1 MTNRVVI
8 SGYGVVSAIGNSPEE
23 FWNNLKAGKTGI
35 GPITHFDAEA
45 TGISVAAE
53 VKEFPFDK
61 YFQKKDARRMDTFSL
76 YAVYAALDAM
86 EMSGIT
92 EENTNFDRLGCI
104 MASGI
109 GGLEQSQKNS
119 QAIVAKGPRKGV
131 APLYVPLA
139 IANMATG
146 NVALRTGAR
155 GVSRAEVTACAAG
168 ANAIG
173 SAFRE
178 IKHGYADAMIAGG
191 AEAAICELGIA
202 GFANLTALT
211 KETDPEKA
219 CIPFDKNRSGFVMGE
234 GSGVLILESLEHAQ
248 ARGANI
254 LAEIVGY
261 GNTNDA
267 FHMTTPSGVGAENAI
282 KLALEEAGASPADVD
297 YVNAHGTSTH
307 ANEETESKAIHNVIG
322 DKAYVSSTKALHG
335 HALGAT
341 GAIEAVATVQAL
353 LNQYAPVNAG
363 TTELDEG
370 MTINVVLGEGKPAEI
385 NLALSQDF
393 GFGGHNAVLAFK
405 KWENAAE

>member
-8 SGYGVVSAIGNSPEE
+8 TGYGVVSAIGNSPEE

-168 ANAIG
+168 ANSIG

-341 GAIEAVATVQAL
+341 GTIEAVATVQAL

-370 MTINVVLGEGKPAEI
+370 MTINVVLGEGKPADI

-405 KWENAAE
+405 KWTGE

>member
-8 SGYGVVSAIGNSPEE
+8 TGYGVVSAIGNSPEE

-45 TGISVAAE
+45 TGICVAAE

-92 EENTNFDRLGCI
+92 EENTNFDRLGCM

-168 ANAIG
+168 ANSIG

-178 IKHGYADAMIAGG
+178 IKHGYADVMIAGG

-370 MTINVVLGEGKPAEI
+370 MTINVVLGEGKPADI

-405 KWENAAE
+405 KWTGE

>member
-8 SGYGVVSAIGNSPEE
+8 TGYGVVSAIGNSPEE

-45 TGISVAAE
+45 TGISIAAE

-211 KETDPEKA
+211 KETDSEKA

>member
-8 SGYGVVSAIGNSPEE
+8 TGYGVVSAIGNSPEE

-45 TGISVAAE
+45 TGISIAAE

-131 APLYVPLA
+131 SPLYVPLA
-139 IANMATG
+139 IANMAAG

>member
-8 SGYGVVSAIGNSPEE
+8 TGYGVVSAIGNSPEE
-23 FWNNLKAGKTGI
+23 FWNSLKSGKSGI

-53 VKEFPFDK
+53 VKDFPFDK
-61 YFQKKDARRMDTFSL
+61 YFEKKDARRMDTFSL
-76 YAVYAALDAM
+76 YAVHAALDAFN
-86 EMSGIT
+86 MSGLT
-92 EENTNFDRLGCI
+92 EENTDFDRLGCI

-109 GGLEQSQKNS
+109 GGLEQSQKNA
-119 QAIVAKGPRKGV
+119 QVIAAKGPRKV

-168 ANAIG
+168 ANSIG

-202 GFANLTALT
+202 GFANLTALS
-211 KETDPEKA
+211 KQTDPTIA
-219 CIPFDKNRSGFVMGE
+219 CRPFDKDRDGFVMGE
-234 GSGVLILESLEHAQ
+234 GAGAVILESLEHAQ

-267 FHMTTPSGVGAENAI
+267 FHMTTPSGTGAEKAI
-282 KLALEEAGASPADVD
+282 QLALDEAGLKAEEVD

-322 DKAYVSSTKALHG
+322 DKALVSSTKSFHG
-335 HALGAT
+335 HALGGT
-341 GAIEAVATVQAL
+341 GSIEAVATIMAME
-353 LNQYAPVNAG
+353 NNFAPVNAG
-363 TTELDEG
+363 TKELDEG
-370 MTINVVLGEGKPAEI
+370 MTINVVLGEGKEANI
-385 NLALSQDF
+385 DVAISQDF

-405 KWENAAE
+405 KWTGE

>member
-8 SGYGVVSAIGNSPEE
+8 TGYGVVSAIGNTPEE
-23 FWNNLKAGKTGI
+23 FWESLKSGKTGI

-53 VKEFPFDK
+53 VKNFPFDK
-61 YFQKKDARRMDTFSL
+61 YFEKKDAKRMDTFSL
-76 YAVYAALDAM
+76 YAVHAALDAFN
-86 EMSGIT
+86 MSGIN
-92 EENTNFDRLGCI
+92 EENTDFDRLGCI

-119 QAIVAKGPRKGV
+119 QVILQKGPRKV

-155 GVSRAEVTACAAG
+155 GTSRAEVTACAAG
-168 ANAIG
+168 ANSIG

-202 GFANLTALT
+202 GFANLTALS
-211 KETDPEKA
+211 KETDPTIA
-219 CIPFDKNRSGFVMGE
+219 CRPFDKDRNGFVMGE
-234 GSGVLILESLEHAQ
+234 GAGVLILESLEHAI

-267 FHMTTPSGVGAENAI
+267 FHMTTPSGIGAEKAM
-282 KLALEEAGASPADVD
+282 KLALEEAGIKPEEVD
-297 YVNAHGTSTH
+297 YINAHGTSTH
-307 ANEETESKAIHNVIG
+307 ANEETEAAAIHNVIG
-322 DKAYVSSTKALHG
+322 DKALVSSTKSFHG
-335 HALGAT
+335 HALGGT
-341 GAIEAVATVQAL
+341 GSIEAVATILSMQ
-353 LNQYAPVNAG
+353 NNFAPVNAG
-363 TTELDEG
+363 TKELDEG
-370 MTINVVLGEGKPAEI
+370 VTINVVLGQGKDAQI
-385 NLALSQDF
+385 DVALSQDF

-405 KWENAAE
+405 KWTGE

>member
-8 SGYGVVSAIGNSPEE
+8 TGYGVVSAIGNSPEE

-168 ANAIG
+168 ANSIG

-211 KETDPEKA
+211 KDTDPEKA

-370 MTINVVLGEGKPAEI
+370 MTINVVLGEGKPADI

-405 KWENAAE
+405 KWTGE

>member
-8 SGYGVVSAIGNSPEE
+8 TGYGVVSAIGNSPEE

-168 ANAIG
+168 ANSIG

-370 MTINVVLGEGKPAEI
+370 MTINVVLGKGKPADI

-405 KWENAAE
+405 KWTGE

>member
-8 SGYGVVSAIGNSPEE
+8 TGYGVVSAIGNSPEE

-168 ANAIG
+168 ANSIG

-370 MTINVVLGEGKPAEI
+370 MTINVVLGEGKPADI

-405 KWENAAE
+405 KWTGE

>member
-8 SGYGVVSAIGNSPEE
+8 TGYGVVSAIGNSPEE

-168 ANAIG
+168 ANSIG

-307 ANEETESKAIHNVIG
+307 ANEET
-322 DKAYVSSTKALHG
+322 
-335 HALGAT
+335 
-341 GAIEAVATVQAL
+341 
-353 LNQYAPVNAG
+353 
-363 TTELDEG
+363 
-370 MTINVVLGEGKPAEI
+370 
-385 NLALSQDF
+385 
-393 GFGGHNAVLAFK
+393 
-405 KWENAAE
+405 

>member
-8 SGYGVVSAIGNSPEE
+8 TGYGVVSAIGNSPEE

-139 IANMATG
+139 IANLATG
-146 NVALRTGAR
+146 KVALRTGAR

-168 ANAIG
+168 ANSIG

-370 MTINVVLGEGKPAEI
+370 MTINVVLGEGKPADI

-393 GFGGHNAVLAFK
+393 GFGGHNSVLAFK
-405 KWENAAE
+405 KWTGE

>member
-8 SGYGVVSAIGNSPEE
+8 TGYGVVSAIGNSPEE

-92 EENTNFDRLGCI
+92 EENTNFDRLGCM

-168 ANAIG
+168 ANSIG

-370 MTINVVLGEGKPAEI
+370 MTINVVLCEGKPADI

-405 KWENAAE
+405 KWTGE

>member
-8 SGYGVVSAIGNSPEE
+8 TGYGVVSAIGNSPEE

-168 ANAIG
+168 ANSIG

-282 KLALEEAGASPADVD
+282 KLALEEAGATPADVD

-405 KWENAAE
+405 KWTGE

>member
-8 SGYGVVSAIGNSPEE
+8 TGYGVVSAIGNSPEE

-168 ANAIG
+168 ANSIG

-335 HALGAT
+335 HALGAI

-370 MTINVVLGEGKPAEI
+370 MTINVVLGEGKPADI

-393 GFGGHNAVLAFK
+393 GFGGHNSVLAFK
-405 KWENAAE
+405 KWTGE

>member
-1 MTNRVVI
+1 MNRVVI
-8 SGYGVVSAIGNSPEE
+8 TGYGVTSAIGNTPEE
-23 FWNNLKAGKTGI
+23 FWNGLKSGQTGI
-35 GPITHFDAEA
+35 GPITRFDAEA

-53 VKEFPFDK
+53 VKDFPFEK
-61 YFQKKDARRMDTFSL
+61 HFEKKDARRMDTFSL
-76 YAVYAALDAM
+76 YAVYAALEAM

-92 EENTNFDRLGCI
+92 PENTNYDRLGCI

-109 GGLEQSQKNS
+109 GGLEQTQKNS
-119 QAIVAKGPRKGV
+119 QALLKGPRKV
-131 APLYVPLA
+131 TPLYVPLA

-168 ANAIG
+168 ANSIG

-178 IKHGYADAMIAGG
+178 IKHGYADAIIAGG
-191 AEAAICELGIA
+191 AEAVICELGIA

-211 KETDPEKA
+211 KEADPSIA
-219 CIPFDKNRSGFVMGE
+219 CRPFDKDRSGFVMGE
-234 GSGVLILESLEHAQ
+234 GAGVLILESLEHAQ

-267 FHMTTPSGVGAENAI
+267 YHMTTPSGVGAENAMN
-282 KLALEEAGASPADVD
+282 LALEEAGISGADVD
-297 YVNAHGTSTH
+297 YINAHGTSTH
-307 ANEETESKAIHNVIG
+307 ANEETEAKAIHNVIG
-322 DKAYVSSTKALHG
+322 DKALVSSTKALHG

-341 GAIEAVATVQAL
+341 GAIEAVATVQAI
-353 LNQYAPVNAG
+353 LNQFAPVNAG
-363 TTELDEG
+363 TKELDEG
-370 MTINVVLGEGKPAEI
+370 MTINVVLGQGQDAEI
-385 NLALSQDF
+385 NYALSQDF

-405 KWENAAE
+405 KFTD

>member
-8 SGYGVVSAIGNSPEE
+8 TGYGVVSAIGNSPEE

-168 ANAIG
+168 ANSIG

-370 MTINVVLGEGKPAEI
+370 MTINVVLGEGKPADI
-385 NLALSQDF
+385 NLALSQDV

-405 KWENAAE
+405 KWTGE

>member
-8 SGYGVVSAIGNSPEE
+8 TGYGVVSAIGNSPEE

-168 ANAIG
+168 ANSIG

-211 KETDPEKA
+211 KETDPKKA

-370 MTINVVLGEGKPAEI
+370 TTINVVLGEGKPADI

-405 KWENAAE
+405 KWTGE

>member
-1 MTNRVVI
+1 MTKRVVI
-8 SGYGVVSAIGNSPEE
+8 TGYGVVSAIGNSPEE

-168 ANAIG
+168 ANSIG

-405 KWENAAE
+405 KWTGE

>member
-1 MTNRVVI
+1 
-8 SGYGVVSAIGNSPEE
+8 
-23 FWNNLKAGKTGI
+23 
-35 GPITHFDAEA
+35 
-45 TGISVAAE
+45 
-53 VKEFPFDK
+53 
-61 YFQKKDARRMDTFSL
+61 MDTFSL

-92 EENTNFDRLGCI
+92 EENNNFDRLGFI

>member
-1 MTNRVVI
+1 
-8 SGYGVVSAIGNSPEE
+8 
-23 FWNNLKAGKTGI
+23 
-35 GPITHFDAEA
+35 
-45 TGISVAAE
+45 
-53 VKEFPFDK
+53 
-61 YFQKKDARRMDTFSL
+61 
-76 YAVYAALDAM
+76 M

-92 EENTNFDRLGCI
+92 PENTNYDRLGCI

-109 GGLEQSQKNS
+109 GGLEQTQKNS
-119 QAIVAKGPRKGV
+119 QALLKGPRKV
-131 APLYVPLA
+131 TPLYVPLA

-168 ANAIG
+168 ANSIG

-178 IKHGYADAMIAGG
+178 IKHGYADAIIAGG

-211 KETDPEKA
+211 KEADPSIA
-219 CIPFDKNRSGFVMGE
+219 CRPFDKDRSGFVMGE
-234 GSGVLILESLEHAQ
+234 GAGVLILESLEHAQ

-267 FHMTTPSGVGAENAI
+267 YHMTTPSGVGAENAM
-282 KLALEEAGASPADVD
+282 KLALEEAGISGADVD
-297 YVNAHGTSTH
+297 YINAHGTSTH
-307 ANEETESKAIHNVIG
+307 ANEETEAKAIHNVIG
-322 DKAYVSSTKALHG
+322 DKALVSSTKALHG

-341 GAIEAVATVQAL
+341 GAIEAVATVQAI
-353 LNQYAPVNAG
+353 LNQFAPVNAG
-363 TTELDEG
+363 TKELDEG
-370 MTINVVLGEGKPAEI
+370 MTINVVLGQGQDAEI
-385 NLALSQDF
+385 NYALSQDF

-405 KWENAAE
+405 NSQISLKER

>member
-1 MTNRVVI
+1 MT
-8 SGYGVVSAIGNSPEE
+8 GYGVVSAIGNSPEE

-168 ANAIG
+168 ANSIG

-370 MTINVVLGEGKPAEI
+370 MTINVVLGEGKPADI

-405 KWENAAE
+405 KWTGE

>member
-168 ANAIG
+168 ANSIG

>member
-8 SGYGVVSAIGNSPEE
+8 TGYGVVSAIGNSPEE

-168 ANAIG
+168 ANSIG

-282 KLALEEAGASPADVD
+282 KLALEEAGANPADVD

-370 MTINVVLGEGKPAEI
+370 MTINVVLGEGKPADI

-405 KWENAAE
+405 KWTGE

>member
-8 SGYGVVSAIGNSPEE
+8 TGYGVVSAIGNSPEE

-61 YFQKKDARRMDTFSL
+61 YFQKKMHDAWILSHFMRFMQHLMQWKCLVLQKKILILTVW
-76 YAVYAALDAM
+76 AVSWL
-86 EMSGIT
+86 
-92 EENTNFDRLGCI
+92 LG
-104 MASGI
+104 
-109 GGLEQSQKNS
+109 LVDLNNHKNS

-168 ANAIG
+168 ANSIG

-370 MTINVVLGEGKPAEI
+370 MTINVVLGEGKPADI

-405 KWENAAE
+405 KWTGE

>member
-8 SGYGVVSAIGNSPEE
+8 TGYGVVSAIGNSPEE

-353 LNQYAPVNAG
+353 LNQYAPVNTG

>member
-8 SGYGVVSAIGNSPEE
+8 TGYGVVSAIGNSPEE

-322 DKAYVSSTKALHG
+322 DKAYASSTKALHG

>member
-8 SGYGVVSAIGNSPEE
+8 TGYGVVSAIGNSPEE

-168 ANAIG
+168 ANSIG

-191 AEAAICELGIA
+191 TEAAICELGIA

-370 MTINVVLGEGKPAEI
+370 MTINVVLGEGKPADI

-405 KWENAAE
+405 KWTGE

>member
-1 MTNRVVI
+1 MTNRVVVT
-8 SGYGVVSAIGNSPEE
+8 GYGVVSAIGNSPEE

-76 YAVYAALDAM
+76 YAVHAALDAM

-168 ANAIG
+168 ANSIG

-370 MTINVVLGEGKPAEI
+370 MTINVVLGEGKPADI

-405 KWENAAE
+405 KWTGE

>member
-8 SGYGVVSAIGNSPEE
+8 TGYGVVSAIGNSPEE

-61 YFQKKDARRMDTFSL
+61 YFQKKDARRIDTFSL

-168 ANAIG
+168 ANSIG

-370 MTINVVLGEGKPAEI
+370 MTINVVLGEGKPADI

-405 KWENAAE
+405 KWTGE

>member
-8 SGYGVVSAIGNSPEE
+8 TGYGVVSAIGSNPEE
-23 FWNNLKAGKTGI
+23 FWGNLKAGKTGI
-35 GPITHFDAEA
+35 GPISHFDATA

-53 VKEFPFDK
+53 VKDFPFDK
-61 YFQKKDARRMDTFSL
+61 YFEKKDARRMDLFSQ
-76 YAVYAALDAM
+76 YAVHASLDAM
-86 EMSGIT
+86 AMSGIT
-92 EENTNFDRLGCI
+92 EENTDYDRLGCI
-104 MASGI
+104 IASGI

-119 QAIVAKGPRKGV
+119 QALLKGPRKV
-131 APLYVPLA
+131 SPMYVPLA
-139 IANMATG
+139 IANMGTG
-146 NVALRTGAR
+146 NVSLRTGAR

-168 ANAIG
+168 SNAIG

-234 GSGVLILESLEHAQ
+234 GAGVLILESLEHAQ

-261 GNTNDA
+261 GSTNDA
-267 FHMTTPSGVGAENAI
+267 YHMTTPSGIGAEKAM
-282 KLALEEAGASPADVD
+282 KLAIEEAGITAEDIN
-297 YVNAHGTSTH
+297 YINAHGTSTH
-307 ANEETESKAIHNVIG
+307 ANEETEALAIHNVVG
-322 DKAYVSSTKALHG
+322 DKPYVSSTKALHG

-341 GAIEAVATVQAL
+341 GGIEAVATVQAL
-353 LNQYAPVNAG
+353 MHQYAPVNAG

-370 MTINVVLGEGKPAEI
+370 MTINVVLGEGRETEI
-385 NLALSQDF
+385 NYALSQDF

-405 KWENAAE
+405 KWDGK